1 MKNET
6 NSATWRKYGLIAL
19 ALLLVSAAG
28 WWFVRGNRNQTR
40 AGRPVPTPDF
50 AAFPVALPATKDNA
64 MALRPDDV
72 VLTISPDKL
81 ANAHLKIEAATMAT
95 AMTGASSGAA
105 SGLRT
110 TGTVQANAYKETPV
124 MPLAGGIVRE
134 VRVVLGDRVQ
144 AGQTLATLFSTDLSE
159 AQTMYLSM
167 QAEIEKHH
175 KHYHRTTELIEMGAI
190 SREEFEEATATLK
203 TEQAKVAAAR
213 QRLLWLGMTA
223 KQLDELRAPDQMSA
237 LVTVTAPAA
246 GTILNRSVNAGEVVM
261 PGKELFRLADLSNV
275 WVIGQLYEQDFAAA
289 RMGASVVI
297 TTPAYPQ
304 RTFTGRVAYVDPRIE
319 PQTRTA
325 QVRIEVRNPNEMLK
339 LGMFVDVN
347 FGSTA
352 TTGTQTVVSVPRAAV
367 QLIGAKQV
375 VFVETAQPGVFA
387 QRIVQVGPESNG
399 FAPIYAGLNVGERV
413 VTEGSFLLRAESLKL
428 NPAQLTAP
436 AKTVAFD
443 SLAPQASAPTEKP
456 REQAARIVLNEK
468 GYQPASIQLRA
479 GIPARL
485 TFVRQVEA
493 TCGTEIVL
501 AAYGIKKELP
511 LNQPVTVDFTPAKTG
526 EFSFA
531 CGMNMLKGKLV
542 VR

>member
-19 ALLLVSAAG
+19 ALLLVSVAG
-28 WWFVRGNRNQTR
+28 WWFVRGNRRQTQ
-40 AGRPVPTPDF
+40 AGRPVPAPDF
-50 AAFPVALPATKDNA
+50 VAFPDAQPAAKDMA

-72 VLTISPDKL
+72 LLTLSPDKL
-81 ANAHLKIEAATMAT
+81 ANAQLKIEAATVAQ
-95 AMTGASSGAA
+95 AA
-105 SGLRT
+105 NPAGGLRT
-110 TGTVQANAYKETPV
+110 TGMVQANAYKETPV
-124 MPLAGGIVRE
+124 LPLAGGVVRE

-159 AQTMYLSM
+159 AQTVYLSM

-175 KHYHRTTELIEMGAI
+175 KHYHRATELVEMGAI
-190 SREEFEEATATLK
+190 SREEFEESAAALK
-203 TEQAKVAAAR
+203 TEEAKLAAAR

-223 KQLDELRAPDQMSA
+223 KQLDELRAPNQMSA
-237 LVTVTAPAA
+237 TVPVTAPAA
-246 GTILNRSVNAGEVVM
+246 GTIISRSVNVGEVIAS
-261 PGKELFRLADLSNV
+261 GKELFRLADLSVV

-289 RMGASVVI
+289 RMGTPAVI

-304 RTFTGRVAYVDPRIE
+304 RTFTGRVAYLDPRIE
-319 PQTRTA
+319 PQSRTA
-325 QVRIEVRNPNEMLK
+325 QVRIEIRNPNELLK

-347 FGSTA
+347 FGGAA
-352 TTGTQTVVSVPRAAV
+352 TSNARASANVPRAAV
-367 QLIGAKQV
+367 QFIGAKQV

-387 QRIVQVGPESNG
+387 QRTVQAGSEANG
-399 FAPIYAGLNVGERV
+399 LTPIYAGLNLGERV

-436 AKTVAFD
+436 AKTAASD
-443 SLAPQASAPTEKP
+443 SPAPFAENP
-456 REQAARIVLNEK
+456 REQTARITLNEQ
-468 GYQPASIQLRA
+468 GYQPASVKLRA
-479 GIPARL
+479 GIPTRL

-501 AAYGIKKELP
+501 ADYGIKKDLP
-511 LNQPVTVDFTPAKTG
+511 LREPVTIEFTPAKSG

-531 CGMNMLKGKLV
+531 CGMNMLKGKLI
-542 VR
+542 VRE

>member
-1 MKNET
+1 MKNKT

-19 ALLLVSAAG
+19 ALWLVSAVG
-28 WWFVRGNRNQTR
+28 WWLARGNRNQTQ

-50 AAFPVALPATKDNA
+50 AAFPAALPAAKTNDA
-64 MALRPDDV
+64 MASHPDDV
-72 VLTISPDKL
+72 VLTLPLDKL
-81 ANAHLKIEAATMAT
+81 ANAHLKIEAATA
-95 AMTGASSGAA
+95 APSSNAIGNPTN
-105 SGLRT
+105 GLRT

-124 MPLAGGIVRE
+124 MPLAGGIVRS
-134 VRVVLGDRVQ
+134 VSVVLGDRVQ

-159 AQTMYLSM
+159 AQTAYLSM

-175 KHYHRTTELIEMGAI
+175 KRYHRATELVEMGAI
-190 SREEFEEATATLK
+190 SREEFEEATAVLK

-213 QRLLWLGMTA
+213 QRLLWLGMSA
-223 KQLDELRAPDQMSA
+223 KQLDELRTPDQMSA

-246 GTILNRSVNAGEVVM
+246 GTILNRSVNPGEIIM
-261 PGKELFRLADLSNV
+261 PGKELFRLADLSVV

-289 RMGASVVI
+289 RMGSSVVI

-304 RTFTGRVAYVDPRIE
+304 RMFTGRVAYVDPRIE
-319 PQTRTA
+319 PQSRTA
-325 QVRIEVRNPNEMLK
+325 QVRIEVRNPNEMFK

-347 FGSTA
+347 FGGAA
-352 TTGTQTVVSVPRAAV
+352 TRNAPAVASVPRAAV
-367 QLIGAKQV
+367 QLIGAQQI

-387 QRIVQVGPESNG
+387 QRSVQAGPEANG
-399 FAPIYAGLNVGERV
+399 FAPIYAGLKAGERV

-428 NPAQLTAP
+428 DPAQLTAP
-436 AKTVAFD
+436 A
-443 SLAPQASAPTEKP
+443 PQASVPIEKSH
-456 REQAARIVLNEK
+456 EQSARIVLNEQ
-468 GYQPASIQLRA
+468 GYQPVSVKLRA
-479 GIPARL
+479 GIPTRL
-485 TFVRQVEA
+485 TFVRQNEA

-501 AAYGIKKELP
+501 ADYGIKKDLP
-511 LNQPVTVDFTPAKTG
+511 LNQPVTVEFTPAKTG

>member
-1 MKNET
+1 MKNEM
-6 NSATWRKYGLIAL
+6 NSAAWRKYGLSAL

-28 WWFVRGNRNQTR
+28 WWFVRGNRSQTQ

-50 AAFPVALPATKDNA
+50 AAFSDAPPAAKDNA
-64 MALRPDDV
+64 MAPRPDDV
-72 VLTISPDKL
+72 VLTLPPDKL
-81 ANAHLKIEAATMAT
+81 ANAHLKIEAVTVAQ
-95 AMTGASSGAA
+95 SVNPSG
-105 SGLRT
+105 GLRT

-124 MPLAGGIVRE
+124 LPLAGGIVRE
-134 VRVVLGDRVQ
+134 VRVVLGDRVP

-159 AQTMYLSM
+159 AQTAYLSM

-175 KHYHRTTELIEMGAI
+175 KHYHRATELVEMGAI
-190 SREEFEEATATLK
+190 SREEFEEAVATLK
-203 TEQAKVAAAR
+203 TEEAKLTAAR
-213 QRLLWLGMTA
+213 QRLLWLGMMA
-223 KQLDELRAPDQMSA
+223 NQLDELRSPNQMSA
-237 LVTVTAPAA
+237 LVTVAAPAA
-246 GTILNRSVNAGEVVM
+246 GTIISRSVNAGEIISS
-261 PGKELFRLADLSNV
+261 GKELFRLADLSVV
-275 WVIGQLYEQDFAAA
+275 WIIGQLYEQDFTAA
-289 RMGASVVI
+289 RVGAPAVI

-304 RTFTGRVAYVDPRIE
+304 RMFTGRVAYVDPRIE
-319 PQTRTA
+319 PQSRTA

-347 FGSTA
+347 FGGAAGSGARAIT
-352 TTGTQTVVSVPRAAV
+352 SVPRAAV
-367 QLIGAKQV
+367 QLIGDKQV
-375 VFVETAQPGVFA
+375 VFVEAAQAGVFA
-387 QRIVQVGPESNG
+387 QRVVQAGPESNG
-399 FAPIYAGLNVGERV
+399 FAPIHVGLNAGERV

-485 TFVRQVEA
+485 TFVRQIEA

-501 AAYGIKKELP
+501 ANYGIKKDLP
-511 LNQPVTVDFTPAKTG
+511 LNQPVVVEFTPAKTG
-526 EFSFA
+526 EFSFV

>member
-1 MKNET
+1 MNIET
-6 NSATWRKYGLIAL
+6 NPATWRKYGLIVL
-19 ALLLVSAAG
+19 VLLLVSAAG
-28 WWFVRGNRNQTR
+28 WWFARGNRSQSQ

-50 AAFPVALPATKDNA
+50 AAFPDTQPAAKSNA
-64 MALRPDDV
+64 MAAHPDDV
-72 VLTISPDKL
+72 LLTLAPDKL
-81 ANAHLKIEAATMAT
+81 ANAQLKIEAATAAPMSSTNAT
-95 AMTGASSGAA
+95 

-124 MPLAGGIVRE
+124 LPLAGGIVRE

-144 AGQTLATLFSTDLSE
+144 AGQPLATLFSTELSE
-159 AQTMYLSM
+159 AQTAYLSM

-175 KHYHRTTELIEMGAI
+175 KRYHRATELVEMGAI
-190 SREEFEEATATLK
+190 SREEFEEAVATLK
-203 TEQAKVAAAR
+203 TEEAKLAAVR

-223 KQLDELRAPDQMSA
+223 KQLDELRAPSQMSA

-246 GTILNRSVNAGEVVM
+246 GAIISRSVNVGEVIS
-261 PGKELFRLADLSNV
+261 PGKELFRLADLSVV
-275 WVIGQLYEQDFAAA
+275 WIIGQLYEQDFAAA
-289 RMGASVVI
+289 RVGTAAVI

-319 PQTRTA
+319 PQSRTA
-325 QVRIEVRNPNEMLK
+325 QVRIEVRNPSEMLK

-347 FGSTA
+347 FGGAAITNNA
-352 TTGTQTVVSVPRAAV
+352 PAMVSVPRAAM
-367 QLIGAKQV
+367 QFIGAQQV

-387 QRIVQVGPESNG
+387 QRVVQAGTEANG
-399 FAPIYAGLNVGERV
+399 FVPLHAGLSVGERV

-428 NPAQLTAP
+428 NPAQLTAIT
-436 AKTVAFD
+436 KTAASD
-443 SLAPQASAPTEKP
+443 NPPSPASAPTEKP
-456 REQAARIVLNEK
+456 REQIARIVLNEK

-501 AAYGIKKELP
+501 ADYGIKKDLP
-511 LNQPVTVDFTPAKTG
+511 LNQPVVVEFTSAKTG
-526 EFSFA
+526 EFSFV